1 MSQTETDAQK
11 DKLVSWLEYR
21 KGLLLL
27 IIGVAAAVSSLAFGK
42 EWSWGELIY
51 DLGMAVVLAAF
62 LDLIV
67 LRAMASWKPEW
78 LKVGEEIEAYIAVL
92 KKAIEENRVTLLEMK
107 IDSLTNSVSQIQS
120 SLKQAQNKLDVVL
133 DNVDPISRTL
143 KEAKEAIKDK
153 DKT

>member
-62 LDLIV
+62 LDLLV

-133 DNVDPISRTL
+133 GNVHPISRTL
-143 KEAKEAIKDK
+143 KEAIKDK